1 MAQNA
6 TIHKSDLQISDLDR
20 HYYEGHHLTIARHP
34 SENEQRMMVRIL
46 AFIRHASEHLAFTK
60 GISTDD
66 EPDIWQRSLS
76 DDIEVWI
83 ELGQPDEKRLRKACG
98 RSQEVYVYTY
108 SGNSADI
115 WWQQMQNKVHSINN
129 LHVLNIPTEQVDA
142 LTELAER
149 SMIIQATVQDEEI
162 WLSSETGSCSVKPDI
177 WKA

>member
-6 TIHKSDLQISDLDR
+6 TIHKADLQISDLDR

-46 AFIRHASEHLAFTK
+46 AFVRHANEQLAFTK

-76 DDIEVWI
+76 DEIEVWI

-108 SGNSADI
+108 SGNSAEI
-115 WWQQMQNKVHSINN
+115 WWQKMQNKVHSSNN
-129 LHVLNIPTEQVDA
+129 LHVLNITTDQVEA
-142 LTELAER
+142 LTEMAER
-149 SMIIQATVQDEEI
+149 SMIIQATIQDEEI
-162 WLSSETGSCSVKPDI
+162 WLSSEVGSCNIKPDV